1 MGIKLHVI
9 VKFRAFGRDFGSI
22 QRIESAEKELARLPE
37 LVSGSIRAAVNL
49 GNTLVLFNAAG
60 VYVAFTK

>member
-1 MGIKLHVI
+1 MGIKLHI
-9 VKFRAFGRDFGSI
+9 SVKFRAFGRDFGGI

-37 LVSGSIRAAVNL
+37 LVSASIRAAVNL